1 MRICGVSLMTYLI
14 VIVCLLISYLYGSI
28 PFALVI
34 GKVFY
39 NTDVRQYGSHN
50 LGGTNAGRVLGKKA
64 GAAVILLDAT
74 KCIITILLTG
84 WIAHLAGITH
94 DIIYPCALFCM
105 IGHCYPIFASFKGG
119 KAVSSAIAYTL
130 MTNIYGFF
138 IACIVF
144 LITLKSTKY
153 VSLSSILG
161 ALAVL
166 IASPFI
172 GYSKVGMITN
182 VLIVILIIYRHRAN
196 IQRIKEG
203 TENKVKWF

>member
-1 MRICGVSLMTYLI
+1 MRICGVRLMTYLI

-94 DIIYPCALFCM
+94 DLIYPCALCCM
-105 IGHCYPIFASFKGG
+105 IGHCYPIFASFQGG

-130 MTNIYGFF
+130 MTNIYGFI

-196 IQRIKEG
+196 IQRIKDG
-203 TENKVKWF
+203 TENKVKWL

>member
-1 MRICGVSLMTYLI
+1 MKYL
-14 VIVCLLISYLYGSI
+14 VIIICLLISYLYGSI

-64 GAAVILLDAT
+64 GMTVILLDAT
-74 KCIITILLTG
+74 
-84 WIAHLAGITH
+84 
-94 DIIYPCALFCM
+94 IIYPCALFCM
-105 IGHCYPIFASFKGG
+105 IGHCYPIFANFQGG

-130 MTNIYGFF
+130 MTNIYGFI
-138 IACIVF
+138 IAVAVF
-144 LITLKSTKY
+144 LITLKTTKY

-161 ALAVL
+161 ATAVL

-172 GYSKVGMITN
+172 GYSTTGIITN
-182 VLIVILIIYRHRAN
+182 ICVVALIVYRHRAN
-196 IQRIKEG
+196 IIRIKDG

>member
-1 MRICGVSLMTYLI
+1 MKYLI
-14 VIVCLLISYLYGSI
+14 IIICLLISYLYGSI

-64 GAAVILLDAT
+64 GITVIFLDAT

-84 WIAHLAGITH
+84 WIAKVSGISAN
-94 DIIYPCALFCM
+94 IIYPCALFCM
-105 IGHCYPIFASFKGG
+105 IGHCYPIFANFQGG

-130 MTNIYGFF
+130 MTNIYGFI
-138 IACIVF
+138 IAVAVF
-144 LITLKSTKY
+144 FITLKTTKY

-161 ALAVL
+161 ATAVL

-172 GYSKVGMITN
+172 GYSTTGIITN
-182 VLIVILIIYRHRAN
+182 ICVVALIVYRHRAN
-196 IQRIKEG
+196 IIRIKEG